1 MHGRAYTSCSV
12 PVMGEQG
19 RLSEKVTCQK
29 HEPEQI
35 FGCVRLPCAGAT
47 GVRLPQLTPTQG
59 PTYVGTRGPD
69 AQGGAQGNFCERVA
83 TKTHSS
89 SPAVHFKDLGGRQ
102 SNFCEDTARH
112 HSHYLSWQPTISLP
126 SVSIGREESYC
137 ESIHFR
143 RSQSF
148 TCHPSRYEKWT
159 PSELL

>member
-1 MHGRAYTSCSV
+1 MPWVPLDAWSCVYLVQRTRYGGAGTAFGEGHMPKARTRTNIRLRSVAVCRCHGRSAAAADAHAHSAAV
-12 PVMGEQG
+12 
-19 RLSEKVTCQK
+19 
-29 HEPEQI
+29 
-35 FGCVRLPCAGAT
+35 ADAA
-47 GVRLPQLTPTQG
+47 QG
-59 PTYVGTRGPD
+59 PTCVGTRGPD

-143 RSQSF
+143 RSQ
-148 TCHPSRYEKWT
+148 
-159 PSELL
+159 

>member
-1 MHGRAYTSCSV
+1 MPKARTRTNIRLRSVAVCRCHGRSAAAADT
-12 PVMGEQG
+12 
-19 RLSEKVTCQK
+19 
-29 HEPEQI
+29 
-35 FGCVRLPCAGAT
+35 
-47 GVRLPQLTPTQG
+47 TQG

-143 RSQSF
+143 RSQ
-148 TCHPSRYEKWT
+148 
-159 PSELL
+159 